1 MHDLGIQLGR
11 FIGGEIGRAEL
22 QSIFQ
27 RYVAEHPEERQSISA
42 WLRGSFEE
50 GRLSSAVWMSLR
62 DLLNEAPSLPQP
74 QPGSHEADTLVAT
87 GAHRSTSSIRS
98 TDAPGAHQAPLVPG
112 AVIKQRFVLVEL
124 LGSGGMGQVFKAR
137 DLLREEAQDRNP
149 FVAVKVL
156 NSEFSAH
163 PASFMALQRESRRA
177 SSLAHPNVVIV
188 HDFDRDGRRIFMT
201 MEYLVGAPLDTFLR
215 KEWSG
220 GLALEK
226 AWPVLR
232 DIASA
237 LDYGH
242 SKRIVHSD
250 LKPGNIF
257 ICTDGTVKVLDF
269 GISRLINTTDTT
281 KVDETVFDAGQRIGG
296 LTPAYASLEMWNQ
309 QAPDPRDDVY
319 ALACVTYELLS
330 GRHPF
335 GRASAQDV
343 LLRNLTP
350 ARIAGLNRS
359 QWESLRNGLAIKR
372 EERTASV
379 SEFIEPFRPK
389 TLLQRHGVLAAVSI
403 GAAMIVAL
411 AFGASHFRDVVRG
424 SALAD
429 MECANLPQ
437 PATPASRVEL
447 NATQRADVEGLL
459 ELAGDY
465 LSDVSPSLS
474 EEDLKSILSDGPNSV
489 EYIIGKVLALD
500 PGQSRALQLR
510 TKVAATYEA
519 RAREAFA
526 AGRTAAALDLVHY
539 ARAATPSSEALC
551 RFELEVK
558 TAQKPPAA
566 Q

>member
-11 FIGGEIGRAEL
+11 FIGGEISRAEL
-22 QSIFQ
+22 QSIFHD
-27 RYVAEHPEERQSISA
+27 YVTAHPEERQSVTN

-62 DLLNEAPSLPQP
+62 ELLNEAPSQPQP
-74 QPGSHEADTLVAT
+74 QPGSHEAATLLAT
-87 GAHRSTSSIRS
+87 GAHRSSSIVNADL
-98 TDAPGAHQAPLVPG
+98 TAAPQAALVAG

-149 FVAVKVL
+149 FVALKVL

-201 MEYLVGAPLDTFLR
+201 MEYLVGAPLDAFLR
-215 KEWSG
+215 KEWSS
-220 GLALEK
+220 GLPPDK
-226 AWPVLR
+226 AWPVIR

-242 SKRIVHSD
+242 HKRIVHSD

-257 ICTDGTVKVLDF
+257 ICADGTVKVLDF
-269 GISRLINTTDTT
+269 GISRLINSSDAT
-281 KVDETVFDAGQRIGG
+281 KLDETVFDAGQRLGG

-309 QAPDPRDDVY
+309 QTPDPRDDVY
-319 ALACVTYELLS
+319 ALACVTYELLT

-372 EERTASV
+372 EDRTASV
-379 SEFIEPFRPK
+379 GEFIEPFRPK
-389 TLLQRHGVLAAVSI
+389 TLLQRHGVLAAVAV
-403 GAAMIVAL
+403 GAVMIVAL
-411 AFGASHFRDVVRG
+411 ATGAFYYRNAVRG

-429 MECANLPQ
+429 MECENLP
-437 PATPASRVEL
+437 PPPTPSTAVAL

-465 LSDVSPSLS
+465 LLDVSPSLS
-474 EEDLKSILSDGPNSV
+474 AQDLKSILSDGPNSV

-500 PGQSRALQLR
+500 PAQPRALQLKA
-510 TKVAATYEA
+510 KVADAYAA
-519 RAREAFA
+519 RARDAFA
-526 AGRTAAALDLVHY
+526 NGRTAEALDLVHY
-539 ARAATPSSEALC
+539 ARAAAPSSETLC

-558 TAQKPPAA
+558 ETPGKTPAA